1 MDYRI
6 KSGLIVLLFVGVMIS
21 IGLFL
26 GFNQSIVGSS
36 VAKTVACVSSKDCDD
51 RITATEDICRNP
63 GTINSLCVNK
73 PIK

>member
-1 MDYRI
+1 MDHRI
-6 KSGLIVLLFVGVMIS
+6 KSGLIIIMLVGVMVA
-21 IGLFL
+21 IGFFL

-36 VAKTVACVSSKDCDD
+36 VAQTVACRDSSDCDD
-51 RITATEDICRNP
+51 RITATKDICRNP